1 MGREQNGRNK
11 KKVYM
16 DKKIH
21 RRRINVYIIRIVFE
35 RPSCSSASSNR
46 RLDSG
51 FRVDKIDTIRFYDF
65 SKRKGWKEERG

>member
-1 MGREQNGRNK
+1 MAAIK
-11 KKVYM
+11 KKYLSM

-21 RRRINVYIIRIVFE
+21 RRRTNVYIIRIVFE
-35 RPSCSSASSNR
+35 RPSCSSASSSNR